1 MRVSNA
7 VYILVGLVCLSGCS
21 TVKKSTVTGGV
32 IGATTGGVIGH
43 QSKNGV
49 AGAAIGGLTGAVTGN
64 YVGKKKKLKA
74 YDRGYADGYKQGQ
87 ADYAKSIW
95 DQKTGKCAEP
105 EAVK

>member
-7 VYILVGLVCLSGCS
+7 VYILVVLVCFSGCS

-32 IGATTGGVIGH
+32 IGAVTGGVIGH

-49 AGAAIGGLTGAVTGN
+49 TGAAIGGLTGAVTGR
-64 YVGKKKKLKA
+64 YVGKKKRVNA
-74 YDRGYADGYKQGQ
+74 YDRGYDDGYKQGQ

-95 DQKTGKCAEP
+95 DQKTGKCAEY
-105 EAVK
+105 EAVN